1 MVEHA
6 TQHLMKFAAGQVL
19 QPVGQSAVSE
29 LPLGNAAQQAGGA
42 AQSIDVAHML
52 LGIGVQHYLVAAA
65 VLFCIGL
72 YGVTTSRNLIKVL
85 MSIELLLNAV
95 NLNFVAFSKY
105 VTPDAL
111 NGQIVAIFVLTIA
124 AAEAGVG
131 LAIALAIFKHFKTV
145 DIDKIHLMKW

>member
-1 MVEHA
+1 MIETGHVIQQ
-6 TQHLMKFAAGQVL
+6 TLRFAAGSAL
-19 QPVGQSAVSE
+19 EPVGQAGLPATSAA
-29 LPLGNAAQQAGGA
+29 PP
-42 AQSIDVAHML
+42 DVLHQL
-52 LGIGVQHYLVAAA
+52 LTLGVQHYLIAAA
-65 VLFCIGL
+65 LLFCIGL

-105 VTPDAL
+105 VTPDL
-111 NGQIVAIFVLTIA
+111 LHGQIVAIFILTIA

>member
-1 MVEHA
+1 MYKLAQA
-6 TQHLMKFAAGQVL
+6 TQDIQGLEQLGAPEMATQ
-19 QPVGQSAVSE
+19 
-29 LPLGNAAQQAGGA
+29 LGNAAA
-42 AQSIDVAHML
+42 AQPDLAAQL
-52 LGIGVQHYLVAAA
+52 LTIGLPHYLIAAA

-105 VTPDAL
+105 VTPEAL
-111 NGQIVAIFVLTIA
+111 NGQVVAIFVMTIA

-131 LAIALAIFKHFKTV
+131 LAIALTIFKHFKTV
-145 DIDKIHLMKW
+145 DVDKIRLMKW

>member
-1 MVEHA
+1 MANPAMEGLQQLGDVSQQMA
-6 TQHLMKFAAGQVL
+6 SAPPAADFGQ
-19 QPVGQSAVSE
+19 Q
-29 LPLGNAAQQAGGA
+29 
-42 AQSIDVAHML
+42 L
-52 LGIGVQHYLVAAA
+52 LTIGVQHYLIAAA

-105 VTPDAL
+105 VTPENL
-111 NGQIVAIFVLTIA
+111 SGQVVAIFILTIA

-131 LAIALAIFKHFKTV
+131 LAIALAIYKHFKTV